1 MCPPL
6 RPMVGTGLH
15 SKLCRRVPGAREGA
29 SIPVSWDAL
38 SFGGVGQLT
47 VLFAVAPLPSTAT
60 QQCLTSDVLADWFTG
75 TFLPYSHFSEA
86 KVCFQEF
93 CPLYGSPAVK
103 SQLRMMLICV
113 SQD

>member
-6 RPMVGTGLH
+6 CPVVGTGLH

-38 SFGGVGQLT
+38 SFGGVSPLT

-60 QQCLTSDVLADWFTG
+60 QQRLTSDVLADWFTG
-75 TFLPYSHFSEA
+75 TFFALFS
-86 KVCFQEF
+86 FF
-93 CPLYGSPAVK
+93 
-103 SQLRMMLICV
+103 
-113 SQD
+113 